1 MTPNQIK
8 RIVPETVRIGWASA
22 PVVMDDGDGD
32 GTVDRDERKVLVAL
46 GGTRQTPQGIPRD
59 ANALLWFATRG
70 RKPVSN
76 ETVDAHCRGSVGV
89 EREETGPRD
98 RRTVLGCVPRPR
110 QSKPLSVDSI
120 LATYSYPFGG
130 HGRPSEHSTGWRAWW
145 GRAGRPA
152 RAGGLVGALGQG
164 RWGLNHH

>member
-46 GGTRQTPQGIPRD
+46 GGTRQTPQGIPRE

-70 RKPVSN
+70 GKPVSN
-76 ETVDAHCRGSVGV
+76 ETVAHIVAAQSVLSEKRRDPEIEGQFWAAFRDLANQNRCRSI
-89 EREETGPRD
+89 RFWRPIATRLAATAGP
-98 RRTVLGCVPRPR
+98 
-110 QSKPLSVDSI
+110 
-120 LATYSYPFGG
+120 A
-130 HGRPSEHSTGWRAWW
+130 ST
-145 GRAGRPA
+145 RPA
-152 RAGGLVGALGQG
+152 GAHGGAAPGGRRGLVDWLVLSARGAGG
-164 RWGLNHH
+164 